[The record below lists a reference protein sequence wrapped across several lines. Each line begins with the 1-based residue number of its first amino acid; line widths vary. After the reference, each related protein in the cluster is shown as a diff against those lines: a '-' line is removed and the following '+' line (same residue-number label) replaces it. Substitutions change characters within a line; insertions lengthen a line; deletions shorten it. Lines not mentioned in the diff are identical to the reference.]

1 MVLLAVEFLNHFTH
15 PRVRGR
21 SIQILFRQTCP
32 PFLPTS
38 DTLGTP
44 LATVPIVA
52 GGKDNPAVT
61 PNGDSPLTEYPAPL
75 FLP

>member
-1 MVLLAVEFLNHFTH
+1 MVLLAVDFESLYAPSSKRTFNSDSFPPDL
-15 PRVRGR
+15 
-21 SIQILFRQTCP
+21 P

-61 PNGDSPLTEYPAPL
+61 PNGDLS
-75 FLP
+75 